1 METDRLVDDYLGR
14 LEEAAAHLQ
23 RSRRSELIAEIREH
37 IEAALREEEAA
48 GEVAVRN
55 VLERLGPPEEIVE
68 AAEPPPEADQVPTGK
83 LEVAAMVTLVVP
95 FIGWLFGIAMVLI
108 SRAWLNREKTV
119 ATALALLPALAFL
132 TLALF
137 DSYSESTSSTLE
149 VLLFV
154 LWVIGGLPAALYLGV
169 AAAAELI
176 RRRAT
181 PSIVARPEASLGL
194 PSGRTARPSWVSP
207 RSRIATWSQ
216 RCRSPGVRGPPGDR
230 REKRDRER
238 RQRPRSNPPE
248 CEGNRSHD
256 WPDPRLTSG
265 SPRRRTIVHHST
277 LLGVARSWRLAL
289 GPPASPQR
297 SRISL
302 AYPGHRA
309 RRPIS

>member
-1 METDRLVDDYLGR
+1 MTTMETDRLVDDYLGR

-132 TLALF
+132 TLALV

-149 VLLFV
+149 AFLFV
-154 LWVIGGLPAALYLGV
+154 LWVIGGLPSAIYLGL
-169 AAAAELI
+169 AL
-176 RRRAT
+176 RRA
-181 PSIVARPEASLGL
+181 E
-194 PSGRTARPSWVSP
+194 
-207 RSRIATWSQ
+207 
-216 RCRSPGVRGPPGDR
+216 
-230 REKRDRER
+230 
-238 RQRPRSNPPE
+238 
-248 CEGNRSHD
+248 
-256 WPDPRLTSG
+256 
-265 SPRRRTIVHHST
+265 
-277 LLGVARSWRLAL
+277 
-289 GPPASPQR
+289 
-297 SRISL
+297 
-302 AYPGHRA
+302 
-309 RRPIS
+309 

>member
-1 METDRLVDDYLGR
+1 MGIGSPPRPTTMETDRLVDDYLGR

-181 PSIVARPEASLGL
+181 PSIVARP
-194 PSGRTARPSWVSP
+194 
-207 RSRIATWSQ
+207 
-216 RCRSPGVRGPPGDR
+216 
-230 REKRDRER
+230 
-238 RQRPRSNPPE
+238 
-248 CEGNRSHD
+248 
-256 WPDPRLTSG
+256 
-265 SPRRRTIVHHST
+265 
-277 LLGVARSWRLAL
+277 
-289 GPPASPQR
+289 
-297 SRISL
+297 
-302 AYPGHRA
+302 
-309 RRPIS
+309 